1 MPRTRKRYLSPVDE
15 KTIGRRLRELR
26 QSRGLTQAEVARALD
41 IKQAVVS
48 EYERGTVRL
57 HGALLAGFARVLRA
71 SADEILGLEKPK
83 RNGAVRDRRLL
94 RLIQEIETLS
104 RRDKDAILK
113 TIRHYLK
120 GARIG

>member
-26 QSRGLTQAEVARALD
+26 QSRGLTQAEVAQALD

-57 HGALLAGFARVLRA
+57 HGALLAGFARVLHA

-120 GARIG
+120 GSRIG